1 MKNSSSTTSLTD
13 LITVKDVD
21 ECFICLESTNEKDE
35 PLIDGSLMRS
45 CGCKFM
51 VHPDCW
57 NQWMKDKSDFDCPI
71 CRRDSAGKALPPPP
85 LNPAA
90 NTFPIINTNSY
101 YKYLCIL
108 ALFSVVIVIIG
119 ILSTTKN

>member
-13 LITVKDVD
+13 LITVKDAD
-21 ECFICLESTNEKDE
+21 ECFICLEAME
-35 PLIDGSLMRS
+35 PLVDGSLLRS

-85 LNPAA
+85 LNPNA

-108 ALFSVVIVIIG
+108 ALFSIVIVIVG
-119 ILSTTKN
+119 ILSSTKN